1 MAGKSF
7 LVDPIEA
14 LKSRDAL
21 RACASCGGTSL
32 GIDPRHPLITFQVE
46 RQDIGDAP
54 KMEMLAVICKN
65 CGRLALHDP
74 YILGVL
80 PASSTHS

>member
-1 MAGKSF
+1 MPGKPF
-7 LVDPIEA
+7 IQDPIEA
-14 LKSRDAL
+14 LQSRDAL
-21 RACASCGGTSL
+21 GACPSCGGTNL
-32 GIDPRHPLITFQVE
+32 GIDPQHPLITFQVD
-46 RQDIGDAP
+46 RQSIGESP